1 MHPLLIAL
9 LAVGTPAQPTSTQI
23 GTAQVL
29 TFGIPLGGFGFLVL
43 LSLFVF
49 RSGHE
54 RAHRAQVM
62 RRQRRAELEHERPS
76 QLEAIHAHPSIE
88 EELPQ

>member
-1 MHPLLIAL
+1 MHLVLTAL
-9 LAVGTPAQPTSTQI
+9 LAGVTTNPTRI
-23 GTAQVL
+23 GTAEVL
-29 TFGIPLGGFGFLVL
+29 TFGFPLGAFGLIVFLA
-43 LSLFVF
+43 LFVI

-54 RAHRAQVM
+54 RAHRLQVLRE
-62 RRQRRAELEHERPS
+62 RRREELDHQRPT